1 MAPFYGKSSTVS
13 DQSHYEDS
21 LLLQFTT
28 QSVSPQAP
36 GVPGTHLINL
46 GRMKG

>member
-1 MAPFYGKSSTVS
+1 MASFYGKSSTAY
-13 DQSHYEDS
+13 QSHYKDS